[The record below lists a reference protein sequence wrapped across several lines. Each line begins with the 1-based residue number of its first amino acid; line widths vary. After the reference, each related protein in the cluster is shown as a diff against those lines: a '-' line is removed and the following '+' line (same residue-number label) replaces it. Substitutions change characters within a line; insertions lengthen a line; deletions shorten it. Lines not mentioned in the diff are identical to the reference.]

1 MSSFA
6 RPSADA
12 FNGANWQNQL
22 GSTSNLFQSIDETSP
37 DDTNFVSSPAAP
49 SNLVYVCNLSSV
61 PDPGID
67 TGMSLFA
74 RLAKSPTSASQI
86 DMAAELRQG
95 YVNEGTQGTLICTIT
110 ATNVGTSFV
119 TFQHDLSTT
128 EAGTISD
135 FAALFIRFT
144 ANQV

>member
-1 MSSFA
+1 MATFG

-12 FNGANWQNQL
+12 FNGDNWTNEL
-22 GSTSNLFQSIDETSP
+22 GLTTNLFDSINESIPDASNFIDSP
-37 DDTNFVSSPAAP
+37 SAP

-74 RLAKSPTSASQI
+74 AMAKAPIGAAQI
-86 DMAAELRQG
+86 DMTAELRQG

-110 ATNVGTSFV
+110 AANVGTSFV
-119 TFQHDLSTT
+119 IYQHDLTTT
-128 EAGTISD
+128 EASTITN
-135 FAALFIRFT
+135 FGNLFMRFT